1 MVDDL
6 IGSVDVPIVESFN
19 EMNTWLIT
27 NSDLLI
33 QYGVNVISAIL
44 ILFVGNIVVKAV
56 AGSVAKVLRSKEM
69 DKAVVEFIHGLVRY
83 TLFIIVLI
91 AALSRIGV
99 QTASVVAVLGA
110 AGLAVGLALQGS
122 LSNFAAGVLIVAFR
136 PFKAGDYVEI
146 AGVAGSVDSILIFQ
160 TVLKTPDNK
169 MVVVPNSA
177 VIGGAIT
184 NYSRHATRRVD
195 MVIGVSYK
203 SDLQKT
209 KRVLR
214 ETLEKD
220 PRILKDPDITI
231 GVLTLAD
238 SSINFVVRPW
248 CKTEDYW
255 KVYYD
260 SMQAIKEALD
270 ANGIEIPFPQMD
282 VHLNKIN

>member
-6 IGSVDVPIVESFN
+6 IGGVDVPIVESFN

-44 ILFVGNIVVKAV
+44 ILFVGNMVVKAV

>member
-1 MVDDL
+1 MAGETVGIDTSLVDGL
-6 IGSVDVPIVESFN
+6 NQAE
-19 EMNTWLIT
+19 TWLT
-27 NSDLLI
+27 NNSDLQI
-33 QYGVNVISAIL
+33 QYGVNIISAIV
-44 ILFVGNIVVKAV
+44 ILFIGNIIVKAV
-56 AGSVAKVLRSKEM
+56 ANSVSKVLNKKEM

-83 TLFIIVLI
+83 LLFVIVLI
-91 AALSRIGV
+91 AALGRVGV
-99 QTASVVAVLGA
+99 ETASVVAVIGA

-136 PFKAGDYVEI
+136 PFKSGDYVEI
-146 AGVAGSVDSILIFQ
+146 GGVAGSVEAIQIFQ

-169 MVVVPNSA
+169 MVVVPNSG

-195 MVIGVSYK
+195 LMIGVSYK
-203 SDLQKT
+203 SDLKKT
-209 KRVLR
+209 KQVIR

-220 PRILKDPDITI
+220 TRILKDPDMTI
-231 GVLTLAD
+231 GVVALAD
-238 SSINFVVRPW
+238 SSVNFVVRPW

-255 KVYYD
+255 AVYFD

-282 VHLNKIN
+282 VHLNKVD